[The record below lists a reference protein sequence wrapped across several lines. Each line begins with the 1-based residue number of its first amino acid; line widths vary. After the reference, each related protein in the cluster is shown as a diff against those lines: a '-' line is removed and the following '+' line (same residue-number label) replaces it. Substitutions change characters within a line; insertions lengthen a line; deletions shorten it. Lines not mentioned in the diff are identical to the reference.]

1 MQVNKNSHLRVVKN
15 NQMRVVEINQMH
27 VVTPKRKKSNKNDN
41 METPQL
47 ELLERNDN
55 ETLQEFAKKLGV
67 TPKKILEQNKRPG
80 ITEIRYLYFK
90 LRCEMHGISFSQ
102 AGREIGRS
110 PATVKYG
117 VESINNLLGSNYPK
131 LHEMWKKIKDIP
143 EVKE

>member
-27 VVTPKRKKSNKNDN
+27 VVTPKRKKSIKNDD

-55 ETLQEFAKKLGV
+55 RVLQEFAKKMGV
-67 TPKKILEQNKRPG
+67 APKQIMEQNKSPQ

-117 VESINNLLGSNYPK
+117 VKQINYFLGSNYPK
-131 LHEMWKKIKDIP
+131 LHEMWEKIKDIP
-143 EVKE
+143 DVEE